1 MKKFKMLGLLLAFCL
16 STTAQQLSEK
26 AFASLITCG
35 PGSDF
40 YTSFGH
46 TALRICDS
54 AQSADIVF
62 NYGTFDFSTPH
73 FYAKFAKGILQYRL
87 SISDYA
93 SFMSEYAYEGRS
105 VYEQRL
111 MLSRE
116 ELEKLLS
123 ALQTN
128 YLPEN
133 RYYAYD
139 FFLDNCAT
147 RVRDQIENALIHR
160 KFYPQNIEKENQT
173 YRQLLHPAMDGH
185 LEWWKFGI
193 DIVLGARCDHKVR
206 TFQYMFLPF
215 HLKEQTDTNC
225 IQGSKLPIAE
235 APQLLLPRTREQQD
249 TLLLPVYVFWFLLLL
264 FLVLTIIERKKK
276 TCSRIGKTAD
286 ICLYGAT
293 SVLSLLIAF
302 LWFFTAH
309 YCTKWN
315 FNLLW
320 ANPLFIWMLIRLKKP
335 GKLVPL
341 LLLACCVLSLIIFI
355 ARWPQYFH
363 PAVLPI
369 VLTLILRICSGTQK
383 QS

>member
-1 MKKFKMLGLLLAFCL
+1 MKNIKILCLLLAFSL
-16 STTAQQLSEK
+16 GVSAQQLSEK

-35 PGSDF
+35 SGSDF

-54 AQSADIVF
+54 TQETDLVF

-87 SISDYA
+87 SVSDFE
-93 SFMSEYAYEGRS
+93 SFMSEYIYEGRA

-116 ELEKLLS
+116 ELEKLLA
-123 ALQTN
+123 ALQLN

-147 RVRDQIENALIHR
+147 RVRDQIGNALTGR
-160 KFYPQNIEKENQT
+160 TFYPQNTEKENLS
-173 YRQLLHPAMDGH
+173 YRQLLHPAMDGE
-185 LEWWKFGI
+185 LEWWKLGI
-193 DIVLGARCDHKVR
+193 DLVLGARCDRKVP

-215 HLKEQTDTNC
+215 HLKNQTDTNRM
-225 IQGSKLPIAE
+225 QETAQPLAE
-235 APQLLLPRTREQQD
+235 APVLLLPSTREEHPS
-249 TLLLPVYVFWFLLLL
+249 LLLPVYVFWAVLL
-264 FLVLTIIERKKK
+264 FFLILTFAERKKK
-276 TCSRIGKTAD
+276 TYGCIGKTAD
-286 ICLYGAT
+286 ICLYTAT
-293 SVLSLLIAF
+293 SLISLLIIF

-315 FNLLW
+315 LNLLW

-335 GKLVPL
+335 GRTVPAIL
-341 LLLACCVLSLIIFI
+341 MVCGVLSLAVYF

-369 VLTLILRICSGTQK
+369 VLTLMLRVCSGAQRK
-383 QS
+383 

>member
-1 MKKFKMLGLLLAFCL
+1 MKIIKILCLLLVL
-16 STTAQQLSEK
+16 SLSATAQQLSEK

-54 AQSADIVF
+54 TQAVDLVF

-87 SISDYA
+87 SVSDFA
-93 SFMSEYAYEGRS
+93 SFMSEYAYEGRA
-105 VYEQRL
+105 VYEQKL
-111 MLSRE
+111 LLSRE
-116 ELEKLLS
+116 ELEKLLA
-123 ALQTN
+123 ALQLN

-147 RVRDQIENALIHR
+147 RVRDQIENALMNR
-160 KFYPQNIEKENQT
+160 AFYPQNTEMENIS
-173 YRQLLHPAMDGH
+173 YRQLLHPAMDEE
-185 LEWWKFGI
+185 LEWWKLGI
-193 DIVLGARCDHKVR
+193 DLVLGARCDRKVP
-206 TFQYMFLPF
+206 TMQYMFLPF

-225 IQGSKLPIAE
+225 IQGSTQPLAESPELILPS
-235 APQLLLPRTREQQD
+235 TRESHP
-249 TLLLPVYVFWFLLLL
+249 TVLLPVYVFWGILLL
-264 FLVLTIIERKKK
+264 FLVLTFVERKKK
-276 TCSRIGKTAD
+276 TYGCIGKTAD
-286 ICLYGAT
+286 ICLYSAT
-293 SVLSLLIAF
+293 SLLSLLIAF

-320 ANPLFIWMLIRLKKP
+320 ANPLFIWMLIRLNKP
-335 GKLVPL
+335 GKVIPII
-341 LLLACCVLSLIIFI
+341 LLACCILSLIIFF

-369 VLTLILRICSGTQK
+369 VLTLMLRICSGAQRK
-383 QS
+383 

>member
-1 MKKFKMLGLLLAFCL
+1 MKNIKILCLLLVL
-16 STTAQQLSEK
+16 SLGVSAQQLSEN

-54 AQSADIVF
+54 AQEADLVF

-87 SISDYA
+87 SVSDFE
-93 SFMSEYAYEGRS
+93 SFMSEYIYEGRA

-116 ELEKLLS
+116 ELEKLLA
-123 ALQTN
+123 ALQLN

-147 RVRDQIENALIHR
+147 RVRDQIGNALTER
-160 KFYPQNIEKENQT
+160 TFYPQNTEKENLS
-173 YRQLLHPAMDGH
+173 YRQLLHPAMDGE
-185 LEWWKFGI
+185 LEWWKLGI
-193 DIVLGARCDHKVR
+193 DLVLGARCDRKVP

-215 HLKEQTDTNC
+215 HLKNQTDTNRM
-225 IQGSKLPIAE
+225 QGTALPLAE
-235 APQLLLPRTREQQD
+235 TPVLLLPSTREEQP
-249 TLLLPVYVFWFLLLL
+249 TLLLPVYVFWAVLLFFLLLT
-264 FLVLTIIERKKK
+264 FAERKKK
-276 TCSRIGKTAD
+276 TCSCIGKTAD
-286 ICLYGAT
+286 ICLYTAT
-293 SVLSLLIAF
+293 ALISLLIIF

-315 FNLLW
+315 LNLLW
-320 ANPLFIWMLIRLKKP
+320 ANPLFIWMLVRLKKP
-335 GKLVPL
+335 GRAVPAIL
-341 LLLACCVLSLIIFI
+341 MVCGVLSLAVYF

-369 VLTLILRICSGTQK
+369 VLTLMLRVCSGAQRK
-383 QS
+383 